1 MTDELNSTLIRKAVS
16 GDEIAINKIL
26 AIFEPLINTLVT
38 EPLYD
43 KAGNEYIGV
52 NVDLQDYLRD
62 KVIQAIRTY
71 KIA

>member
-1 MTDELNSTLIRKAVS
+1 MTESLNSTLIRKAVS
-16 GDEIAINKIL
+16 GDEIAINKIV

-38 EPLYD
+38 ETLYD
-43 KAGNEYIGV
+43 RDGNEYIGI

-62 KVIQAIRTY
+62 KVIQVIRTY